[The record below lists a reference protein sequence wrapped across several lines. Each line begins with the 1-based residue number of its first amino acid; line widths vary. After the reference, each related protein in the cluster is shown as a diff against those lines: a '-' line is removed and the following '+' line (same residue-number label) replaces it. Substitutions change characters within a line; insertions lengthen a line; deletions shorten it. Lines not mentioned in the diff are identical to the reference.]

1 MANERVLSYL
11 GVMASP
17 ETTTDLGP
25 LADRLDTPGDSR
37 KTRSDVN
44 RSMPG
49 NVLRKLPISWS
60 STLSLP
66 KSSFP
71 ARPVVADRKLYLD
84 RCSKD
89 LYVWQQAHR
98 PKNHTFTLHDGP
110 PYANG
115 DLHVGHALNKVLK
128 DITCRYQLSQG
139 RRIDYVPGWDCHGL
153 PIEQKALQ
161 QGAKE
166 RKPTKGHM
174 RDPVEVRV
182 LARALAANAIETQKR
197 SFQKWGIMADWD
209 NAWTTMDKDYE
220 LRQLEVFK
228 RFVQR
233 GLIYRRFKPVWWS
246 PSSKTALAESE
257 LEYKDDHVSNSA
269 FVAFTSV
276 DVSKIA
282 RSGLEKISAVIWT
295 TTPWTLPA
303 NKAIGVQSA
312 LDYVVVSSRRRGNLL
327 VAASR
332 LGKLRDVC
340 KEELPILIHLK
351 GTDIVGGT
359 YEDGI
364 FNPETRPFL
373 HADFVTADSGSGLV
387 HLAPGHG
394 QDDYQ
399 LCLQHQISATAP
411 VDGDGCFTS
420 SAFAKEARL
429 LEGMDVLDKGNEAVL
444 DILAKHDLLISR
456 QRYKHKYPY
465 DWRSKQPVIT
475 RATSQWFADVGAIQ
489 EEALRSLDKVQF
501 IPHTGKERLTSF
513 LCNRREWCISRQRA
527 WGVPIPA
534 LHHQETGEIVM
545 TEDSINHIIDTIRSR
560 GIDAWWTDV
569 NDDPAWTPPG
579 LRQTDGLSQFVR
591 EKDTMDVWFDSGT
604 SWTEMKPQKADHSTS
619 MANLYLEGS
628 DQHRGWFQS
637 SLLTSIADQGEAPF
651 SNHELKAP
659 FETLVT
665 HGFIVDSKGQ
675 KMSKSIGNVVSPDE
689 IMEGTLL
696 PPLKRKKKQ
705 GGQLA
710 TTSASGIAYDAMG
723 PDALRLWV
731 ASSDFTKD
739 VSLSETVLKAING
752 TLAKYRVTF
761 KLLLGMLQDYVPAPL
776 QMPFSELGMNHQ
788 LILTHLRCTEE
799 KVLHYYSNFEYNKVT
814 QEINN
819 FVNADLSA
827 MYIETIKDTIYADTD
842 AQLLNR
848 PKGQAL
854 YTLEKVFTVL
864 QRMLG
869 AITPVLV
876 EEVWN
881 YMPEVIQKA
890 NGHPLRNIVDTPL
903 VVQNT
908 AEESWRNEMLEQD
921 LPMLSQLND
930 SVKALQ
936 EALRSEKKMGSSLQ
950 SFVLLQTDEEIGNNP
965 NLEVLQRWKDHLV
978 TFLVVSEVSIC
989 RGDLPDDVTNSQW
1002 RRETSIS
1009 VGGHLIK
1016 IHVYAPSNAKCVRC
1030 WRYSAPLGTKL
1041 EQALCGRCEA
1051 VLETL
1056 EREKPGLFVEHA
1068 RSAVA
1073 IVA

>member
-1 MANERVLSYL
+1 MAW
-11 GVMASP
+11 P
-17 ETTTDLGP
+17 DTTIDLGP
-25 LADRLDTPGDSR
+25 VADRLDMPGDSR
-37 KTRSDVN
+37 NTRSDIN

-71 ARPVVADRKLYLD
+71 ARPIVADRKLYLD

-98 PKNHTFTLHDGP
+98 SENHTFTLHDGP

-115 DLHVGHALNKVLK
+115 DLHVGHALNKILK

-139 RRIDYVPGWDCHGL
+139 KRINYVPGWDCHGL

-161 QGAKE
+161 QGAKAL
-166 RKPTKGHM
+166 KSTKGHM
-174 RDPVEVRV
+174 RDPVEVRL
-182 LARALAANAIETQKR
+182 LARALAANAVKMQQR

-220 LRQLEVFK
+220 LRQLEIFK

-246 PSSKTALAESE
+246 PSSRTALAESE

-269 FVAFTSV
+269 FVTFSSV
-276 DVSKIA
+276 DVSEIA
-282 RSGLEKISAVIWT
+282 RSGLEEVSAVIWT

-303 NKAIGVQSA
+303 NKAIGVHSTV
-312 LDYVVVSSRRRGNLL
+312 DYVVVSTRRRGNLL

-332 LGKLRDVC
+332 LDTLRDVC

-351 GTDIVGGT
+351 GADIVGGT
-359 YEDGI
+359 YQDRVL
-364 FNPETRPFL
+364 NPETRPFL
-373 HADFVTADSGSGLV
+373 HADFVSADSGSGLV

-399 LCLQHQISATAP
+399 LCLQHQISAAAP

-420 SAFAKEARL
+420 NAFVREPKM
-429 LEGMDVLDKGNEAVL
+429 LEGMAVLDKGNEAVL
-444 DILAKHDLLISR
+444 DLLAKHDLLLSR

-489 EEALRSLDKVQF
+489 EEALRSLEKVRF
-501 IPHTGKERLTSF
+501 IPHAGKERLTSF
-513 LCNRREWCISRQRA
+513 LCNRKEWCISRQRA

-534 LHHQETGEIVM
+534 LYNQGSGEIVM
-545 TEDSINHIIDTIRSR
+545 TEDSIDHIVNTIRSR

-569 NDDPAWTPPG
+569 DDDPAWTPPG
-579 LRQTDGLSQFVR
+579 LRQTDGTSQFRR
-591 EKDTMDVWFDSGT
+591 ENDTMDVWFDSGT
-604 SWTEMKPQKADHSTS
+604 SWTQMKSNIVDHGIPTAD
-619 MANLYLEGS
+619 LYLEGS

-637 SLLTSIADQGEAPF
+637 SLLTSIADQGEGPN
-651 SNHELKAP
+651 SGHELKAP

-675 KMSKSIGNVVSPDE
+675 KMSKSVGNVVSPDE

-696 PPLKRKKKQ
+696 PPLKRKKRQ
-705 GGQLA
+705 DGQLA
-710 TTSASGIAYDAMG
+710 KTGASSVAYDAMG

-761 KLLLGMLQDYVPAPL
+761 KLLLGMLQDFVPAPL
-776 QMPFSELGMNHQ
+776 QMPFSQLGMNHQ
-788 LILTHLRCTEE
+788 LILTHLRRTEE
-799 KVLHYYSNFEYNKVT
+799 RVHRYYNKFEYNKVT

-827 MYIETIKDTIYADTD
+827 MYIETVKDTIYADTD
-842 AQLLNR
+842 VQLLNG
-848 PKGQAL
+848 PKAQAL
-854 YTLEKVFTVL
+854 YTMEKVFTVL

-881 YMPEVIQKA
+881 YTPEVIQKA
-890 NGHPLRNIVDTPL
+890 NGHPQRNIVDTPL
-903 VVQNT
+903 VSQNVS
-908 AEESWRNEMLEQD
+908 EESWRNEMLEQD

-950 SFVLLQTDEEIGNNP
+950 SFVLLQTDKEMEDNP
-965 NLEVLQRWKDHLV
+965 YVEVLQRWKDHLA
-978 TFLVVSEVSIC
+978 TFLVVSKISIC
-989 RGDLPDDVTNSQW
+989 RGGLPDDVANSQW

-1009 VGGHLIK
+1009 VGGHSIK
-1016 IHVYAPSNAKCVRC
+1016 IHVYAPSGAKCVRC
-1030 WRYSAPLGTKL
+1030 WRYSAPLGVKP

-1051 VLETL
+1051 VLKTL
-1056 EREKPGLFVEHA
+1056 ERDKPELFEEHP
-1068 RSAVA
+1068 RNPVAV
-1073 IVA
+1073 VA